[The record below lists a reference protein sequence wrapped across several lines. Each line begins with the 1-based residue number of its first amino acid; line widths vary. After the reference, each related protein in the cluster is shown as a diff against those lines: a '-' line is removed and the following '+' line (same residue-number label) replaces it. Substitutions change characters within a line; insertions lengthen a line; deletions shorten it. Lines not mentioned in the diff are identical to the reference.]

1 MNQLTPV
8 LTNMLKRFLLTLSLF
23 MLAQCTPTGSIRH
36 VSVPPPQAAP
46 VEAQHQLPSRPP
58 EEQLEF
64 FNQALDQA

>member
-1 MNQLTPV
+1 
-8 LTNMLKRFLLTLSLF
+8 MLKRFLLILSLF
-23 MLAQCTPTGSIRH
+23 MLAQCTPTGSTRH

-46 VEAQHQLPSRPP
+46 VEAQQQLPSRPP